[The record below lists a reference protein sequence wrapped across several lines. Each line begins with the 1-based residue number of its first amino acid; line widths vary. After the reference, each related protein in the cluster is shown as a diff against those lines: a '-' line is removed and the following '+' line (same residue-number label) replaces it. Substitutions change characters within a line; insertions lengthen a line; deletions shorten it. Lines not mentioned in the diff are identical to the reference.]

1 LAKKVA
7 KAVGGAVVDTA
18 ESAGGAVVDTA
29 KSAGGAVV
37 GVVSTATGAV
47 VAAAGAVADGD
58 PKSAVDHVLNGVV
71 DTAGAAADGVVD
83 TVGEVRDGVVDT
95 ADAVGDG
102 VVDTIDV
109 VGDHVK
115 DIANS
120 ISDCV
125 SDLDDCALLNP
136 LWGAL
141 PSCLLEG
148 KPHLCFVEPAELLAR
163 YAARFQKIAAMGF
176 YEVGEALLNL
186 AKDFGK
192 RRFADCSDGARVTN
206 EMGFPVGARFTKDA
220 PFIEIDTI
228 KLEGCLDASTVGAD
242 LADLFSD
249 CFMRSLR
256 GLLPQ
261 VIAIWKDGDIGDYAA
276 CAPEDHFAVTMQVK
290 LIAAGMVKPPAMIAA
305 GGSIGL
311 VLGCE
316 KGGERMEMLFGYQA
330 GLKVAATANIV
341 DLQLLQQI
349 GFLTEWPSHVS
360 KAFQEDEDHGHLE
373 VNTAWP
379 SLANPVLNWL
389 LNKACRDSGVLPEA
403 VVDVLCRSA
412 IPQSIAMLFE
422 PPRIEPVSLGL
433 PIGPPRFQPP
443 KLVGAHMA
451 WIMTLFEKTT
461 AGAGAGAGAGVAAV
475 GSTSKSVTR
484 NGNIVLKGVAPT
496 EAATDAKTPKKWL
509 SGSVSLGVL
518 WGNFHVFGRMP
529 HEDFTPCDGWKS
541 WNVTVEEEV
550 EQEPA
555 IALEPADAGNSPT
568 NTPTAITMEETSG
581 AGAAA
586 SSEILAHQ
594 QQSAGDS
601 GLRGAQDHGTDDNS
615 KSTDAS
621 QATGEK
627 EEVNDTTILILAS
640 VLIGVVALSVVV
652 MTARVYSDCK
662 SAKSAVRAHHSA
674 VPAAKCRGVAEI
686 VAESGR
692 EVHVEVVNNPLDSQ
706 DRLQACISTW
716 TQHTCPDSGD
726 TYFYSDPDL
735 GGTGA
740 TAWHLPQ

>member
-1 LAKKVA
+1 MHTLSLSLLFSLPLLLCLPLTLSLKVSPSAAGATQPASVPPLAPLDQKRALVAPRLPAERRTFGLAKKVA

-311 VLGCE
+311 VLG
-316 KGGERMEMLFGYQA
+316 
-330 GLKVAATANIV
+330 
-341 DLQLLQQI
+341 
-349 GFLTEWPSHVS
+349 
-360 KAFQEDEDHGHLE
+360 
-373 VNTAWP
+373 
-379 SLANPVLNWL
+379 
-389 LNKACRDSGVLPEA
+389 
-403 VVDVLCRSA
+403 RSA